1 MNTKTAFL
9 KARLRQTRG
18 SLKEIW
24 GNISHSNRTKMEGKL
39 DKMAGRSQ
47 VGLLR
52 TEARARKEIDQA
64 ARDGQQNIK
73 KLSASLLATTNQV
86 LGKPAKQRFSW
97 PWIPSL
103 GGIALLVGLSLA
115 VLTHKTGVFAA
126 QRTAEIGAANDCS

>member
-18 SLKEIW
+18 SLKETW

-64 ARDGQQNIK
+64 LEDAQQNIQ
-73 KLSASLLATTNQV
+73 KLSASLLATANQT
-86 LGKPAKQRFSW
+86 LGKPAKQRSSW

-103 GGIALLVGLSLA
+103 GGIALLAGLGLA
-115 VLTHKTGVFAA
+115 VFTHKTGVFAS
-126 QRTAEIGAANDCS
+126 QHTAEIGAADN